1 MPPIEGIF
9 ESLRTLAKEMN
20 RPVVALN
27 WMKTNQ
33 ELKDVKKVALFY
45 KEKLKQLQPE
55 GDYDVVGHSFGAVIG
70 IQMCRKKAPLKSLV
84 LLDPFD
90 PTGLQNHD
98 WNIDERFEMVF
109 TYLKA
114 YIPDRIINQ
123 IQKDVMEI
131 KGEQARITKL
141 IELMKHYGGKH
152 LHGKDVDDI
161 IRGSFDRADMVI
173 KYKKKNTDKM
183 KSVSQSTS
191 NRVVKK
197 KLKQVTTDVALVKL
211 LKKEEDFQ
219 VLQEEVLNSYG
230 FKREVSII
238 TNLNIDKNF
247 N

>member
-9 ESLRTLAKEMN
+9 ESLRTLAKELE

-27 WMKTNQ
+27 WMKTYQ
-33 ELKDVKKVALFY
+33 DLKDIKKVALFY

-90 PTGLQNHD
+90 PAGLQNHD

-114 YIPDRIINQ
+114 YIPERIINQ

-141 IELMKHYGGKH
+141 IG
-152 LHGKDVDDI
+152 
-161 IRGSFDRADMVI
+161 GSFERADMVI
-173 KYKKKNTDKM
+173 KYKKKNIEKM
-183 KSVSQSTS
+183 RSVSQSTQ

-197 KLKQVTTDVALVKL
+197 KLKQVTTDVGLVKL
-211 LKKEEDFQ
+211 LRKEEDFQ
-219 VLQEEVLNSYG
+219 ILQDEVLDSYG
-230 FKREVSII
+230 VRREVSITLEI
-238 TNLNIDKNF
+238 IST
-247 N
+247 